1 MRYAEYKKQRQD
13 SFNKLPMKAAFGD
26 QQFARM
32 MAEWGLDAT
41 KDEDLKKVRH
51 IVGGAYWLAKDLH
64 LFHEWFEEQ
73 DKLDKEFLSDEE
85 QLKDA
90 LIYEFGNHECG
101 YTMNPEDGVLA
112 LFDKEEIKTNKL
124 LKKVF
129 PIAWKE
135 YLDNC
140 E

>member
-1 MRYAEYKKQRQD
+1 MKYVEWKKQRQE
-13 SFNKLPMKAAFGD
+13 SLSKLPFKAAFGKK
-26 QQFARM
+26 QFEEM
-32 MAEWGLDAT
+32 MASWGLT
-41 KDEDLKKVRH
+41 TTDEDMKK
-51 IVGGAYWLAKDLH
+51 ICPLVGGAYCLVEDRH
-64 LFHEWFEEQ
+64 LFFEWAEEQ
-73 DKLDKEFLSDEE
+73 DRLQKEFLSDEE

-101 YTMNPEDGVLA
+101 YTMNPDDGVLA
-112 LFDKEEIKTNKL
+112 LFDKDEIKTNAL

-135 YLDNC
+135 YLDKC

>member
-26 QQFARM
+26 QQFAKM
-32 MAEWGLDAT
+32 MSEWGLDAT
-41 KDEDLKKVRH
+41 NKEDLKKIRH
-51 IVGGAYWLAKDLH
+51 LCGGAYCLAEDEH
-64 LFHEWFEEQ
+64 LFREWAEEN
-73 DKLDKEFLSDEE
+73 DKLEKEFLSNEE

-101 YTMNPEDGVLA
+101 YTMDPEDGVLA
-112 LFDKEEIKTNKL
+112 LFTEEEMKTNEL

-135 YLDNC
+135 YLDKC